1 MRSPEA
7 LVVDASVAV
16 KWYLRDEEFVAQ
28 ADDLRNRIRDGLLVA
43 TAPHLSRH
51 EVASAVAVACRL
63 GRLTREQVEH
73 DLENYLQ
80 SGLSI
85 DADPDWVLTESVRK
99 TMDLPISFYD
109 AVYLAFAE
117 GLGIPFLTA
126 DRRLHDAVRE
136 RVPYIR
142 WIGDVGGAE

>member
-16 KWYLRDEEFVAQ
+16 KWYLRDEEMVAQ
-28 ADDLRNRIRDGLLVA
+28 ADDLRNRIRDGLAVA

-51 EVASAVAVACRL
+51 EVARAVAVACRL

-85 DADPDWVLTESVRK
+85 DADPDWVLTEAVRK

-109 AVYLAFAE
+109 AVYLAFAD
-117 GLGIPFLTA
+117 GLGIPFVTA
-126 DRRLHDAVRE
+126 DRKLYNAVKDKLE
-136 RVPYIR
+136 SVSWLGEIET
-142 WIGDVGGAE
+142 GG

>member
-7 LVVDASVAV
+7 LVIDASVAV
-16 KWYLRDEEFVAQ
+16 KWYLRDEELVAQ
-28 ADDLRNRIRDGLLVA
+28 ADGLRNRIRDGLLVA

-63 GRLTREQVEH
+63 GRLTREQVED

-85 DADPDWVLTESVRK
+85 DADPDWVLTEAVRR
-99 TMDLPISFYD
+99 TMDQPISFYD
-109 AVYLAFAE
+109 AVYLALAE
-117 GLGIPFLTA
+117 GLGIP
-126 DRRLHDAVRE
+126 
-136 RVPYIR
+136 
-142 WIGDVGGAE
+142 